1 MKKKYWFIWKEDDGV
16 QLRYEAVREVLGGSN
31 ISQVCE
37 KYNWSKEK
45 YHYWRK
51 RYEDY
56 GMLGL
61 FEIPEYGKI
70 TPDTIR
76 RAIVLKKSTDMCVP
90 EITKF
95 ASSLDCVELSE
106 TSIREIISKYEN
118 KDIDELYKD
127 KELKLKEGLKKA
139 LDNAKKGVYTAGP
152 KTEDKIQK
160 SYELIREIWV
170 TENPRI
176 QEICDKHGFDR
187 RTFLVYQHK
196 FEKYG
201 MLGLVNKPAGQK
213 GPRKTKLGIE
223 VEIVKQKLKDRTK
236 SAQKIADKL
245 DADVDRQTVW
255 SVLKKYKLNKREQKE
270 ESVIKKEVSVPIKE
284 TPDDVRAEED
294 FLDRI
299 KYMEKEKIPTAYP
312 GLFILA
318 VFLNMLKIDKLLASM
333 DMDKNKGGEMFRLVL
348 LNINRI
354 FAGIPV
360 IGRLKHVVDVG
371 LPLSCGMSTFTANT
385 TLHENKFRATP
396 NIMKYLRIE
405 LGKTA
410 RQSGAFVGKKLAIDP
425 HLILYY
431 GKKFKEIIGKAF
443 DTKSKSVKRGFRPS
457 VIWNVEINSLVDCIP
472 HNGDEHGS
480 KYVVNDV
487 EAEMMPIME
496 EFLFCWDDTP
506 GKDSKRLLKFL
517 SETLEMQWINNAKIE
532 KNKGGKIITITNEK
546 ESIRFRLDESKG
558 KVIREM
564 GDGDVYKYILK
575 RENSRLNIY
584 VEVKPEVLLLDRE
597 FTSVPVIKAL
607 FYDKGIHVIE
617 AVRKHAGVKK
627 LLDEINKKD
636 LWIPVDTDTDIS
648 IKPIDIGENVYLIAK
663 RDKQRNK
670 IWCFETTI
678 TEESKDII
686 ETEQQ
691 KKKSLLEVDIL
702 EYYRFRWSVEN
713 GLIDLVDDYYLD
725 KVPTAKPGG
734 QDFHYWCVTAA
745 YFAVRLCKKYAGY
758 LFSMN
763 SQYKQ
768 YLKKSEIDEQL
779 KMPFMAKNIRLSN
792 DAKIFKRG
800 EKNWYITDR
809 LKIYKIEDTGEQLK
823 VYNTSILGGERLSV
837 LREVFIRGPLAY
849 FHLDGNTLVLS
860 MSHLKD
866 EKAQTALVNMFKH
879 LKEKK
884 LNGPIDWLGGLYIDI
899 EFTENNKH
907 FMDKT

>member
-1 MKKKYWFIWKEDDGV
+1 M
-16 QLRYEAVREVLGGSN
+16 
-31 ISQVCE
+31 
-37 KYNWSKEK
+37 
-45 YHYWRK
+45 
-51 RYEDY
+51 
-56 GMLGL
+56 
-61 FEIPEYGKI
+61 
-70 TPDTIR
+70 
-76 RAIVLKKSTDMCVP
+76 
-90 EITKF
+90 
-95 ASSLDCVELSE
+95 
-106 TSIREIISKYEN
+106 
-118 KDIDELYKD
+118 
-127 KELKLKEGLKKA
+127 
-139 LDNAKKGVYTAGP
+139 
-152 KTEDKIQK
+152 
-160 SYELIREIWV
+160 
-170 TENPRI
+170 
-176 QEICDKHGFDR
+176 
-187 RTFLVYQHK
+187 
-196 FEKYG
+196 
-201 MLGLVNKPAGQK
+201 
-213 GPRKTKLGIE
+213 
-223 VEIVKQKLKDRTK
+223 
-236 SAQKIADKL
+236 
-245 DADVDRQTVW
+245 
-255 SVLKKYKLNKREQKE
+255 
-270 ESVIKKEVSVPIKE
+270 
-284 TPDDVRAEED
+284 
-294 FLDRI
+294 
-299 KYMEKEKIPTAYP
+299 
-312 GLFILA
+312 
-318 VFLNMLKIDKLLASM
+318 
-333 DMDKNKGGEMFRLVL
+333 
-348 LNINRI
+348 
-354 FAGIPV
+354 
-360 IGRLKHVVDVG
+360 
-371 LPLSCGMSTFTANT
+371 
-385 TLHENKFRATP
+385 
-396 NIMKYLRIE
+396 
-405 LGKTA
+405 
-410 RQSGAFVGKKLAIDP
+410 
-425 HLILYY
+425 
-431 GKKFKEIIGKAF
+431 
-443 DTKSKSVKRGFRPS
+443 KRGFRPS

-800 EKNWYITDR
+800 EQNWYITDR

-879 LKEKK
+879 LKPNFTS
-884 LNGPIDWLGGLYIDI
+884 LNVI
-899 EFTENNKH
+899 FTCN
-907 FMDKT
+907 FLRPLCAL